1 MITDENIIELFFAR
15 SEQGMRELDIK
26 YGKVLPQSF
35 LPYRRESGKMRKNV

>member
-26 YGKVLPQSF
+26 ELINNGALDLSSF
-35 LPYRRESGKMRKNV
+35 NG